1 MSIKALNWA
10 FSTYIETP
18 SAKLTLI
25 ALANYASHP
34 RGTPEGQE
42 ECWPMQSTLSEITS
56 LNRRTVI
63 RSLKILIDLGL
74 ISTRREPATQGRFEQ
89 NIYVLHLV
97 PPSVTVSHGPSDT
110 ESHGTMCHGVTCP
123 CDKCAISTG
132 HSVTCSI
139 NPSEPLG
146 ENRPGPTRLA
156 LFSPDKAGRD
166 ALLTEQLATIWNRAV
181 KALQS
186 CMDPQSFQT
195 WVPPLLLIGHDP
207 FRVWCPNGFF
217 VEWWQQPAKTDCLR
231 SVLGISHDQPLTFV
245 SGEVFSVVSEA
256 KTS

>member
-10 FSTYIETP
+10 FSTYIENP

-63 RSLKILIDLGL
+63 RSLKLLVDLGL

-89 NIYVLHLV
+89 NIYILHLV
-97 PPSVTVSHGPSDT
+97 PPSATKSHGPCDT
-110 ESHGTMCHGVTCP
+110 ESPAPMCQGVTCP
-123 CDKCAISTG
+123 SDKSAISTG

-139 NPSEPLG
+139 NPSEPNGKNLPPA
-146 ENRPGPTRLA
+146 ETSA
-156 LFSPDKAGRD
+156 LFSFDD
-166 ALLTEQLATIWNRAV
+166 YHDIALEAAELDRIWEQVRIELEGTLQKQTFLTWFLPIHPLRRNPWEIRTPNQYFVDWWSEPEHVGLMRSALKLAHD
-181 KALQS
+181 S
-186 CMDPQSFQT
+186 
-195 WVPPLLLIGHDP
+195 PL
-207 FRVWCPNGFF
+207 RF
-217 VEWWQQPAKTDCLR
+217 VA
-231 SVLGISHDQPLTFV
+231 
-245 SGEVFSVVSEA
+245 GEVFSLRTESA
-256 KTS
+256 KK